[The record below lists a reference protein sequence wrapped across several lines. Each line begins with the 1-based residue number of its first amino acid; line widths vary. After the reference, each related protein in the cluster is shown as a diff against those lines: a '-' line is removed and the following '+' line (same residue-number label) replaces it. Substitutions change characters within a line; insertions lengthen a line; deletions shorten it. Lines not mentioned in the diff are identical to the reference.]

1 MSWIECTFEDVREAG
16 DHYIVLGRVRDL
28 AVERSTLPLL
38 FFQGGY
44 GKFSPGSFIAAP
56 DPELIQSSHAAETMR
71 IQVEKLSVEVGVNCS
86 VLARIRWD
94 AVQVLA
100 ANHAPIVE
108 PFPLG
113 HRQPIIPPFGA
124 VFMVNSSDSDID
136 EWLGRAPDLSDERRD
151 LNRSLLDRVREC
163 GYSLLAAGSEVLQRH
178 QAALS
183 AFEQS
188 DRLPRQQRVVQQVT
202 LDLAD
207 FLFTNLVAGE
217 HYDLANI
224 VVLGAPKEGRPPM
237 ALRMTGLPTGASTE
251 QIESWIDTMKQ
262 IVA

>member
-1 MSWIECTFEDVREAG
+1 MSWRPIRNRSAADLQLRATPSSTASPGDRAPLVRRSSLVQCRGSNAPSKMFG
-16 DHYIVLGRVRDL
+16 KLVITTSCSGVRDL

-56 DPELIQSSHAAETMR
+56 DPELIQACHAAETMR
-71 IQVEKLSVEVGVNCS
+71 IQVEEFSVEVGVNCS

-124 VFMVNSSDSDID
+124 VFMVNASDSDID
-136 EWLGRAPDLSDERRD
+136 EWLGRAPDLSDERRA
-151 LNRSLLDRVREC
+151 LNRSPLERVREC

-202 LDLAD
+202 SDLAN
-207 FLFTNLVAGE
+207 FLFTG
-217 HYDLANI
+217 
-224 VVLGAPKEGRPPM
+224 
-237 ALRMTGLPTGASTE
+237 
-251 QIESWIDTMKQ
+251 
-262 IVA
+262 